1 MNKNKKIQ
9 KPKASDRLIIETLSQ
24 ITGGQ
29 FCYLLKK
36 LGISGLAY
44 GRKVDPPYQTAS
56 GVWNFARKDQI
67 PFKLIKPL
75 IQEYDPHFL
84 LALLKQKWN
93 IE

>member
-1 MNKNKKIQ
+1 MNKNKIIQ
-9 KPKASDRLIIETLSQ
+9 KPKASDRVIIETLSQ